1 MSSVKRRHMHATE
14 TGMATSIPVEELGME
29 LNRYRTQR
37 DLSLRAVAEE
47 IDVSASTL
55 SRMENGKVPES
66 KRVIERV
73 ASWLGVTVSTGTPD
87 AGRREPRDELRRT
100 MEVYLRA
107 EKNLPE
113 DVARAI
119 ADAAESVMEYEARK
133 ATPGGEG
140 DG

>member
-1 MSSVKRRHMHATE
+1 
-14 TGMATSIPVEELGME
+14 ME
-29 LNRYRTQR
+29 LNRYRTDR

-73 ASWLGVTVSTGTPD
+73 ANWVGVTVETGKPVG
-87 AGRREPRDELRRT
+87 GRRKPRDEMRRT

-107 EKNLPE
+107 EKDLPE
-113 DVARAI
+113 KVARAI
-119 ADAAESVMEYEARK
+119 ADTAESVMEYEARK
-133 ATPGGEG
+133 ATSGGEG

>member
-1 MSSVKRRHMHATE
+1 
-14 TGMATSIPVEELGME
+14 MATSIPVEELGME

-37 DLSLRAVAEE
+37 DLSLRTVAEE

-73 ASWLGVTVSTGTPD
+73 ANWLGVTVETGKPD
-87 AGRREPRDELRRT
+87 GGQRERRDEMRRT

-119 ADAAESVMEYEARK
+119 ADTAESIMEFEAWK
-133 ATPGGEG
+133 ATSEEGG

>member
-1 MSSVKRRHMHATE
+1 
-14 TGMATSIPVEELGME
+14 MATSIPVEELGME
-29 LNRYRTQR
+29 LKRYRTER
-37 DLSLRAVAEE
+37 DLSLREVKEE
-47 IDVSASTL
+47 TGVSPSTL
-55 SRMENGKVPES
+55 SRMENGKIPES

-73 ASWLGVTVSTGTPD
+73 ANWLGVTVQTGSPESD
-87 AGRREPRDELRRT
+87 QRKPRDEMRRT

-119 ADAAESVMEYEARK
+119 VDAAESVMEYEARK
-133 ATPGGEG
+133 ATSGGEE